1 MHINKHTTKHAP
13 TCTPKHTAIGQR
25 KQGIIAPLLRSI
37 LAGGALLCLVS
48 CNDMD
53 TSPAG
58 TYSEDQFWTS
68 IEKAQY
74 MLNMVYNQH
83 YSAGTMWNDET
94 LTDNLIH
101 ARDFCDERTIR
112 DGNAET
118 TTTLFATTWKSL
130 YAGIKTANMFLA
142 NIDKLQANK
151 HTLTR
156 MKAQARYLRAWMYLR
171 LTSLYGDVPYFTTNL
186 TTAEAKRVS
195 RTPHTQVMAAIHNEL
210 TNILNDLPRRDDLTD
225 DERGQITRGAAIMLQ
240 ARAYL
245 YDSDWAAVEQYC
257 LKLMNEQEQYG
268 HYALFPNY
276 QDLFS
281 QDAEYNPEII
291 ADYEYAPRVKTW
303 GEMHDMA
310 PISVGARVNGRAPTE
325 SLVSAYLME
334 DGLTT
339 DASPLYNAAHPYAH
353 RDPRLTATVVY
364 DGYRWSDN
372 VADGTT
378 GKIIYTHP
386 NSNITTDAYA
396 GPNKNQ
402 TTTGYYVRKY
412 YDAKHED
419 RLGSSINIITMRYAD
434 VLLMYAE
441 AMNEQGKMSQEVW
454 NATLRPI
461 RQRAG
466 FTLASALD
474 YPSTATQADMRDII
488 RRERR
493 CELALEGLRWFDIKR
508 WRIGKQCLD
517 GYVLGARFINNNTE
531 NIRLDKYVF
540 DENRDYLWSVPQTQM
555 DINPNLMPNNPGYS
569 R

>member
-118 TTTLFATTWKSL
+118 TTTTFANTWKNL

-281 QDAEYNPEII
+281 QDAEYNAEII
-291 ADYEYAPRVKTW
+291 ADYEYAPRVRTW

-402 TTTGYYVRKY
+402 TPTGYYVRKY

-474 YPSTATQADMRDII
+474 YPATATQADMRDII

>member
-74 MLNMVYNQH
+74 ILNMVYNQH

-118 TTTLFATTWKSL
+118 TTTTFANTWKNL

-210 TNILNDLPRRDDLTD
+210 TNILNDLPRRDDLTN

-386 NSNITTDAYA
+386 NSNITTDAFA

-402 TTTGYYVRKY
+402 TPTGYYVRKY

>member
-118 TTTLFATTWKSL
+118 TTTTFANTWKNL

-281 QDAEYNPEII
+281 QDAEYNAEII
-291 ADYEYAPRVKTW
+291 ADYEYAPRVRTW

-372 VADGTT
+372 VPDGTT

-386 NSNITTDAYA
+386 NSNITTDAFA

-402 TTTGYYVRKY
+402 TPTGYYVRKY

-474 YPSTATQADMRDII
+474 YPATATQADMRDII

>member
-13 TCTPKHTAIGQR
+13 TCTPKPTAIGQR

-37 LAGGALLCLVS
+37 LAGGALLCLVA

-53 TSPAG
+53 TSPSG
-58 TYSEDQFWTS
+58 TYPEDQFWTS

-74 MLNMVYNQH
+74 MLNMVYSQH

-118 TTTLFATTWKSL
+118 TTTTFATTWKNL
-130 YAGIKTANMFLA
+130 YAGIKTANMFLE
-142 NIDKLQANK
+142 NIDKLQASQ

-171 LTSLYGDVPYFTTNL
+171 LTSLYGDVPYFTSNL

-195 RTPHTQVMAAIHNEL
+195 RTPHTQVMTAIHNEL
-210 TNILNDLPRRDDLTD
+210 TAIVNYLPRRDDLTN

-245 YDSDWAAVEQYC
+245 YDADWAAVEQYC
-257 LKLMNEQEQYG
+257 LMLMNEQEQYG
-268 HYALFPNY
+268 HYALYPNY

-281 QDAEYNPEII
+281 QDAEYNAEII

-339 DASPLYNAAHPYAH
+339 DASPLYNAEHPYA
-353 RDPRLTATVVY
+353 TATHASLPPWCMMAT
-364 DGYRWSDN
+364 DG
-372 VADGTT
+372 ATT
-378 GKIIYTHP
+378 CPMAPQARLYTP
-386 NSNITTDAYA
+386 TPTQTSPPMPMRAPTRTKRPQAIMCGNI
-396 GPNKNQ
+396 
-402 TTTGYYVRKY
+402 
-412 YDAKHED
+412 
-419 RLGSSINIITMRYAD
+419 M
-434 VLLMYAE
+434 M
-441 AMNEQGKMSQEVW
+441 
-454 NATLRPI
+454 
-461 RQRAG
+461 
-466 FTLASALD
+466 
-474 YPSTATQADMRDII
+474 PSTKTVWDRQSTSSPCAMPM
-488 RRERR
+488 
-493 CELALEGLRWFDIKR
+493 C
-508 WRIGKQCLD
+508 CLC
-517 GYVLGARFINNNTE
+517 
-531 NIRLDKYVF
+531 
-540 DENRDYLWSVPQTQM
+540 
-555 DINPNLMPNNPGYS
+555 MPRP
-569 R
+569 

>member
-118 TTTLFATTWKSL
+118 TTTTFANTWKNL

-210 TNILNDLPRRDDLTD
+210 TNILNDLPRRDDLTN

-339 DASPLYNAAHPYAH
+339 NASPLYNAAHPYAH

-386 NSNITTDAYA
+386 NSNITTDAFA

-402 TTTGYYVRKY
+402 TPTGYYVRKY

>member
-112 DGNAET
+112 NGNAET
-118 TTTLFATTWKSL
+118 TTTTFANTWKNL

-281 QDAEYNPEII
+281 QDAEYNAEII
-291 ADYEYAPRVKTW
+291 ADYEYAPRVRTW

-310 PISVGARVNGRAPTE
+310 PISAGARVNGRAPTE

-402 TTTGYYVRKY
+402 TPTGYYVRKY

-441 AMNEQGKMSQEVW
+441 SMNEQGKMSQEVW

-474 YPSTATQADMRDII
+474 YPATATQADMRDII

-531 NIRLDKYVF
+531 NIRLDKYIF

>member
-58 TYSEDQFWTS
+58 NYSEEQFWSS

-118 TTTLFATTWKSL
+118 TTTTFANTWKNL
-130 YAGIKTANMFLA
+130 YAGIKTANMFLE

-402 TTTGYYVRKY
+402 TPTGYYVRKY